1 MCSSNHI
8 CWGSDCGGDSSVMRK
23 WECLPGEEQLST
35 MAWELETLPEGSAL
49 ICEAEGLWGSC
60 NHVTSRAEAVRAE
73 Q

>member
-1 MCSSNHI
+1 M
-8 CWGSDCGGDSSVMRK
+8 MRK